1 MDLSKYRKVSR
12 LDDDLEIAERRKAH
26 YEDRLTEL
34 MAPRRNEAARRA
46 FIDRVAEDLNDVM
59 REIAV
64 LHRKIAEARE
74 G

>member
-1 MDLSKYRKVSR
+1 MDLSRYKRVSALEDA
-12 LDDDLEIAERRKAH
+12 LDIAERRKSH

-34 MAPRRNEAARRA
+34 MRTRANEAARQA

-64 LHRKIAEARE
+64 LHKKIEEAR

>member
-1 MDLSKYRKVSR
+1 MDLSRYKRVSR
-12 LDDDLEIAERRKAH
+12 LEDDLEIAERRKAH
-26 YEDRLTEL
+26 YEERLTEL
-34 MAPRRNEAARRA
+34 MAPRRNEAARQA

-64 LHRKIAEARE
+64 LHKKIEEAR

>member
-1 MDLSKYRKVSR
+1 MDMSKYRRVSVLENN
-12 LDDDLEIAERRKAH
+12 LDIAERRKSH

-46 FIDRVAEDLNDVM
+46 FVDRLAEDLNEVM

-64 LHRKIAEARE
+64 LHSKIEEARA
-74 G
+74 

>member
-1 MDLSKYRKVSR
+1 MDLSRYKRVSR
-12 LDDDLEIAERRKAH
+12 LEEDLDIAERRKSH

-46 FIDRVAEDLNDVM
+46 FVDRLAEDLNEVM

-64 LHRKIAEARE
+64 LHSKIEEART
-74 G
+74 

>member
-1 MDLSKYRKVSR
+1 MNHHEFKSVAR
-12 LDDDLEIAERRKAH
+12 LLKEQADAERRKAH

-34 MAPRRNEAARRA
+34 MRPRANEAARQR

-59 REIAV
+59 RELAA
-64 LHRKIAEARE
+64 LHRKIGEAQ

>member
-1 MDLSKYRKVSR
+1 MDLSKYRRVSR
-12 LDDDLEIAERRKAH
+12 LEDDLEIAERRKSH

-46 FIDRVAEDLNDVM
+46 FVDRLAEDLNEVM

-64 LHRKIAEARE
+64 LHSKIEEARA
-74 G
+74 

>member
-1 MDLSKYRKVSR
+1 MDLSKYRRVSVLENN
-12 LDDDLEIAERRKAH
+12 LDIAERRKAY

-46 FIDRVAEDLNDVM
+46 FVDRLAEDLNEVM

-64 LHRKIAEARE
+64 LHSKIEEARA
-74 G
+74 